1 MSRTLETTAP
11 PATGRSAGL
20 LPDLQVGRLQAV
32 DVELNAL
39 NTRIN
44 ELNIPSDLTA
54 EVISLQNQVN
64 TLQNVLQTLTTTLE
78 AERGNFLQL
87 ALMANLTTFF
97 FNFAGLPGF
106 DTPQSS
112 LFDLSDPP
120 APWNTVPDIVTTLT
134 AVAPIY
140 KSVFGTTVITWPSST
155 PPGPGIPLADPSQA
169 PP

>member
-1 MSRTLETTAP
+1 MSQTLEITAP
-11 PATGRSAGL
+11 PPSGRSAGL

-78 AERGNFLQL
+78 AEQKNLLKL

-97 FNFAGLPGF
+97 FNFADLIGLPQTSGP
-106 DTPQSS
+106 T
-112 LFDLSDPP
+112 FDLASPP
-120 APWNTVPDIVTTLT
+120 VAWTSVAPLL
-134 AVAPIY
+134 ASVAPIY
-140 KSVFGTTVITWPSST
+140 ESVFDTTVITWP
-155 PPGPGIPLADPSQA
+155 PAGPGIPIADPSQA
-169 PP
+169 PTP